1 MINMDN
7 PQFAGILVVTIA
19 LVVPIIY
26 SFFVDNHKKGTP
38 DPRKNTF

>member
-7 PQFAGILVVTIA
+7 PQFAGVLVVTLA

>member
-1 MINMDN
+1 MINLDN
-7 PQFAGILVVTIA
+7 PQIAGAIIVTIA

-26 SFFVDNHKKGTP
+26 SLFVDNHKKGTP

>member
-1 MINMDN
+1 MIDLDS
-7 PQFAGILVVTIA
+7 PLIAGIVVVTVA
-19 LVVPIIY
+19 LVVPIVY